1 LTPGAALSFGSFT
14 LVPAERLLLRGD
26 ERLRIGSR
34 ALDILIVLASR
45 AGEIVSKDELVS
57 QVWRNMFVEENNLRV
72 HITSLRKVLGEG
84 PEAQQYISNIPNRG
98 YSFVAP
104 VTRKESQTRADG
116 QQPTIARLPLPRL
129 ASRIIGREAVLD
141 QLEGQLPEQR
151 LLTLVGPGG
160 IGKTTVALAL
170 AQRLDDGNSDST
182 AFVDFSGIANG
193 ALITELIATAAGLV
207 LASTDPLAELANKL
221 SHRSMLL
228 VLDCCEHLIDDVAA
242 IAEELIT
249 RTRHVTILATSREPL
264 RVAPEWVLRLPP
276 LDCPGPDE
284 KLDAAR
290 ALDFAAVQLFVE
302 RASAS
307 LGGYSLSEADAPVV
321 ADICRRLDGIVLAI
335 ELAAG
340 RVDTFGIAGV
350 AESLRSNFDILTRGR
365 RTALPRHQTLRATME
380 WSFSLLSPA
389 QQAALAQLSVFN
401 QDFTLAA
408 ARAVVSGE
416 SGGGVEECII
426 DLAAKSLVVVDRNAY
441 PVRYRLLD
449 MTRAYAAEKFSV
461 AVPREDASRRHAAHY
476 RSLLEQASPQW
487 QAEQD
492 ASWPESFARDVGNL
506 RAALDWCFSPGGDRA
521 AGVAMTVA
529 AIPLWYHLSRVD
541 ECLLRVRQALDWLE
555 QETDAHEQHLMR
567 LHAALGFPHMRA
579 ISGRPGGAQAWTRVL
594 EIARKVDDIDFQLRA
609 LWALWV
615 DRTNGGEPRGALE
628 RADAFCVLSERSADV
643 SDRLIGERM
652 KARALHLLGDQPA
665 AESHVRRMLDAYRP
679 PSNGSHLARFQYDQ
693 RITARITLARVL
705 WLRGKDEEALRE
717 IDEIVE
723 AALAAGH
730 NLTLCHVLSDA
741 ACPVSLMAGDL
752 ARAER
757 YTDMLHRRTTDHA
770 LDVWHAYSECF
781 EGDILIR
788 TGDAATGVKLVG
800 EALDRLD
807 RAGFYLYHTVFQSI
821 LASGLARIGQ
831 ELEAV
836 ALLDDA
842 LARCGSSGEAWYC
855 PELLHQKGKI
865 LAEQASR
872 STEAR
877 LLLLRAIEMARDQG
891 ALALEARSVGSLA
904 TLNKLVSPV

>member
-1 LTPGAALSFGSFT
+1 M
-14 LVPAERLLLRGD
+14 RGD

-45 AGEIVSKDELVS
+45 GGEIISKDELVS
-57 QVWRNMFVEENNLRV
+57 LVWRNMFVEENNLRV
-72 HITSLRKVLGEG
+72 HITSLRKILGEG
-84 PEAQQYISNIPNRG
+84 PEAQQYISNIPSRG

-104 VTRKESQTRADG
+104 ITRKESPARADG
-116 QQPTIARLPLPRL
+116 QQPSTARLPPPRL
-129 ASRIIGREAVLD
+129 ANRIIGREAVLD
-141 QLEGQLPEQR
+141 QLERQLPAQR

-160 IGKTTVALAL
+160 IGKTSVAIAL
-170 AQRLDDGNSDST
+170 AQRLHDRYPDGT
-182 AFVDFSGIANG
+182 AFADFSGITNG
-193 ALITELIATAAGLV
+193 ALLTEVIATKAGLV
-207 LASTDPLAELANKL
+207 LTSTDPLSELVGKL

-228 VLDCCEHLIDDVAA
+228 VFDCCEHLIDEVAA
-242 IAEELIT
+242 ITEELVEG
-249 RTRHVTILATSREPL
+249 TRHLTILATSREPL
-264 RVAPEWVLRLPP
+264 RAAAEWVLRLPP

-284 KLDAAR
+284 PLDAAR
-290 ALDFAAVQLFVE
+290 ALNFAAVQLFVE

-307 LGGYSLSEADAPVV
+307 LGGYALTDADAPIV

-416 SGGGVEECII
+416 GAVDLEECII

-461 AVPREDASRRHAAHY
+461 AVSREEASRRHAVHY
-476 RSLLEQASPQW
+476 RTMVECTAPQR
-487 QAEQD
+487 QTEQD
-492 ASWPESFARDVGNL
+492 ADWLDACGRDISNL
-506 RAALDWCFSPGGDRA
+506 RAAVDWCFSPGGDAA

-529 AIPLWYHLSRVD
+529 AIPLWYHLSLVD

-555 QETDAHEQHLMR
+555 RQPDAHEQSLMR

-579 ISGRPGGAQAWTRVL
+579 ISGRPGGAQAWTRVF

-615 DRTNGGEPRGALE
+615 DRTNDGQPRGALE
-628 RADAFCVLSERSADV
+628 KAEAFFALSERSADA
-643 SDRLIGERM
+643 SDRLIGGRM

-665 AESHVRRMLDAYRP
+665 AERHVRRMLDIYRP

-705 WLRGKDEEALRE
+705 WLRGKGEEALRE
-717 IDEIVE
+717 IDDMVD

-730 NLTLCHVLSDA
+730 NLSLCHALSDA

-757 YTDMLHRRTTDHA
+757 YTDMLHRRTRDSA
-770 LDVWHAYSECF
+770 LDVWHAYAECF

-788 TGDAATGVKLVG
+788 TGDAAAGVNLVRD
-800 EALDRLD
+800 ALGRLD
-807 RAGFYLYHTVFQSI
+807 HAGFYLYHTAFQSI
-821 LASGLARIGQ
+821 LASGLAIIGQ
-831 ELEAV
+831 EAEAV
-836 ALLDDA
+836 ALLDGA
-842 LARCGSSGEAWYC
+842 LARCASSGEAWYC
-855 PELLHQKGKI
+855 PELLRQKGEI
-865 LAEQASR
+865 LAGQGSR
-872 STEAR
+872 LADAR
-877 LLLLRAIEMARDQG
+877 MLFELSIKMARDQG
-891 ALALEARSVGSLA
+891 ALALEARSAASLA
-904 TLNKLVSPV
+904 ALSTLASTV

>member
-1 LTPGAALSFGSFT
+1 M
-14 LVPAERLLLRGD
+14 RGD

-45 AGEIVSKDELVS
+45 AGEIISKDEFVS
-57 QVWRNMFVEENNLRV
+57 LVWRNTFVEENNLRV
-72 HITSLRKVLGEG
+72 HITSLRKILGEG
-84 PEAQQYISNIPNRG
+84 LEAQQYISNIPNRG

-104 VTRKESQTRADG
+104 VTRTESPTRAGG
-116 QQPTIARLPLPRL
+116 QQPSTIRPPLPRL
-129 ASRIIGREAVLD
+129 TGRIIGREAVLD
-141 QLEGQLPEQR
+141 QLERQLPKQR

-160 IGKTTVALAL
+160 IGKTSVAIAL
-170 AQRLDDGNSDST
+170 AQRLHDRYPDGT
-182 AFVDFSGIANG
+182 AFADFSGITNSSFV
-193 ALITELIATAAGLV
+193 TELIATKAGMV
-207 LASTDPLAELANKL
+207 LTSTDPLGELVGKL

-228 VLDCCEHLIDDVAA
+228 VLDCCEHLIDEVAA
-242 IAEELIT
+242 ITEELVAG
-249 RTRHVTILATSREPL
+249 TRHLSILVTSREPL
-264 RVAPEWVLRLPP
+264 RVASEWILRLPP
-276 LDCPGPDE
+276 LDCPEPDE
-284 KLDAAR
+284 RLNAAR

-307 LGGYSLSEADAPVV
+307 LGGYALSDADAPVV

-340 RVDTFGIAGV
+340 RVDTLGIAGV
-350 AESLRSNFDILTRGR
+350 AESLRSNFDILKRGR

-389 QQAALAQLSVFN
+389 QQAALAKLSVFN
-401 QDFTLAA
+401 QDFTLSAA
-408 ARAVVSGE
+408 HAVVSGE
-416 SGGGVEECII
+416 GAVDVEECIS
-426 DLAAKSLVVVDRNAY
+426 DLAAKSLVVVDRDAH

-449 MTRAYAAEKFSV
+449 MTRAYAAEKFSA
-461 AVPREDASRRHAAHY
+461 AVSREDASRRHAFHY
-476 RSLLEQASPQW
+476 RALLGYALPQV

-492 ASWPESFARDVGNL
+492 AGWLEACGRDIGNL
-506 RAALDWCFSPGGDRA
+506 RAALDWCFSLEGDPA
-521 AGVAMTVA
+521 TGVAMTVA
-529 AIPLWYHLSRVD
+529 AIPLWYHLSLVD

-555 QETDAHEQHLMR
+555 RQPVDQQSLMR

-615 DRTNGGEPRGALE
+615 DRTNGGEPHGALE
-628 RADAFCVLSERSADV
+628 KAEAFFALSERSADA

-705 WLRGKDEEALRE
+705 WLRGKGEEALRE
-717 IDEIVE
+717 IDAMVD

-730 NLTLCHVLSDA
+730 NLTLCHALSDA

-757 YTDMLHRRTTDHA
+757 YTDMLHRRTRDSA
-770 LDVWHAYSECF
+770 LDVWHAYAECF

-788 TGDAATGVKLVG
+788 TGDAAAGVNLVRD
-800 EALDRLD
+800 ALGRLD
-807 RAGFYLYHTVFQSI
+807 HAGFYLYHTAFQSI
-821 LASGLARIGQ
+821 LASGLAIIGQ
-831 ELEAV
+831 ETEAV
-836 ALLDDA
+836 ALLDGA
-842 LARCGSSGEAWYC
+842 LLRCESSGEAWYC
-855 PELLHQKGKI
+855 PELLRQKGEI
-865 LAEQASR
+865 LAGQASR
-872 STEAR
+872 IADAR
-877 LLLLRAIEMARDQG
+877 LLFEQSIKMARGQG
-891 ALALEARSVGSLA
+891 ALVLEARSAASLA
-904 TLNKLVSPV
+904 ALSTLASAV

>member
-1 LTPGAALSFGSFT
+1 MTPGAALSFGSFT
-14 LVPAERLLLRGD
+14 LVPAERLLMRGD

-34 ALDILIVLASR
+34 ALDILIVLVSR

-72 HITSLRKVLGEG
+72 HITSLRKILGDG

-104 VTRKESQTRADG
+104 VTRKESPTRADG

-129 ASRIIGREAVLD
+129 ANRIIGREAVLD

-170 AQRLDDGNSDST
+170 AQRLDDGYSDGT
-182 AFVDFSGIANG
+182 AFVDFSGIATG

-228 VLDCCEHLIDDVAA
+228 VLDCCEHLIDEVAA

-307 LGGYSLSEADAPVV
+307 LGGYSLSDADAPVV

-340 RVDTFGIAGV
+340 RVDMFGIAGV
-350 AESLRSNFDILTRGR
+350 LESLRSNFDILTRGR

-416 SGGGVEECII
+416 SGGDVEECII

-461 AVPREDASRRHAAHY
+461 AVSREDASRRHAVHY
-476 RSLLEQASPQW
+476 RSLLECAAPH
-487 QAEQD
+487 EQD
-492 ASWPESFARDVGNL
+492 AGWVDGFARDVGNL
-506 RAALDWCFSPGGDRA
+506 RAALDWCFSPGGDAA

-529 AIPLWYHLSRVD
+529 AIPLWYHLSLVD

-555 QETDAHEQHLMR
+555 RQPDADQQSLMR

-579 ISGRPGGAQAWTRVL
+579 ISGRPGGAQAWTRSF
-594 EIARKVDDIDFQLRA
+594 EIAQKVDDVDFQLRA

-615 DRTNGGEPRGALE
+615 DRTNGGEPRAALE
-628 RADAFCVLSERSADV
+628 RAEAFCALSERSADV
-643 SDRLIGERM
+643 SDQLIGERM

-693 RITARITLARVL
+693 RITARITLARLL
-705 WLRGKDEEALRE
+705 WLRGKTEAALRE
-717 IDEIVE
+717 IDDMVS

-730 NLTLCHVLSDA
+730 NLTLCHALSDA

-757 YTDMLHRRTTDHA
+757 YTDMLHRRTHDHA
-770 LDVWHAYSECF
+770 LDVWHAYAECF

-788 TGDAATGVKLVG
+788 TGDAATGVTLVG

-842 LARCGSSGEAWYC
+842 LARCRSSGEAWYC

-872 STEAR
+872 PTEGR
-877 LLLLRAIEMARDQG
+877 LLLQRAIEMARDQG
-891 ALALEARSVGSLA
+891 ALALEARSVASLV
-904 TLNKLVSPV
+904 TLNKLVSAV